1 MKPRVSDNDF
11 DFGPFTFARVKWRGF
26 LFQYE
31 TGEDEGG
38 PSKYNQITIYFYRW
52 AFRITLPKFF
62 EGYKQDHG
70 TWVDHHPC
78 HYGVCLLDNF
88 FTLKYGP
95 ETFDSSITKSWSC
108 FLPWA
113 DWTHIRHSLYD
124 LKGEEFFTN
133 LNHRYAWEQFN
144 QAVENCPKAVFKLT
158 DYDGTT
164 VTATTYIEEMEW
176 SFGTNWCKWLRFFR
190 RNKVRRSLG
199 IRFNVEVGPEKGSWK
214 GGLMRHSID
223 MLPGETHAQAMRRY
237 CERGVESR
245 RGKVTTLTFAS

>member
-31 TGEDEGG
+31 TGENEGG
-38 PSKYNQITIYFYRW
+38 PSKYNQINIYFYWW
-52 AFRITLPKFF
+52 AFRVILPNFF
-62 EGYKQDHG
+62 DGHKQDHG
-70 TWVDHHPC
+70 TWEDHHRC
-78 HYGVCLLDNF
+78 VYGVSLLDNF

-95 ETFDSSITKSWSC
+95 ETFDSSTTKSWSC

-113 DWTHIRHSLYD
+113 NWTFVRHSLYD
-124 LKGEEFFTN
+124 LNGKEFFTN
-133 LNHRYAWEQFN
+133 LYNRHHWEMWKK
-144 QAVENCPKAVFKLT
+144 AVENCPKAVFKLM

-190 RNKVRRSLG
+190 RNKVRRSLD
-199 IRFNVEVGPEKGSWK
+199 ICFNVEVGPEKGSWK
-214 GGLMRHSID
+214 GGLLGHSIE
-223 MLPGETHAQAMRRY
+223 MLPGETHKQAMLRY
-237 CERGVESR
+237 CAKGVKNR
-245 RGKVTTLTFAS
+245 RGKVTPLIFIS